1 MEILNNI
8 KTPIE
13 SMMSRPS
20 MPSMNTS
27 NSIQNL
33 GSNVDMMFEN
43 LVNNPQPILNDLINK
58 KDLTNENSAFSLL
71 SGCVTALSNRNG
83 DHPPSY
89 IPTNELMN
97 QTRQNDMIL
106 QSKNLI
112 QAQQQQ
118 PSAQQTAAQQSIPLY
133 RRQAGNTGS
142 RPFNVMSE
150 QNLQSN
156 VQMPMK
162 STGTEHIDNN
172 SLFEMFNHNG
182 SHNEMSKKHSN
193 LQHFQGLPPLQNLS
207 ETSNLQQQAHN
218 LYTNSNSS
226 IITLNHIQQ
235 PHHSNE
241 KPNKRSNDHDEHTRQ
256 TNSLTYASVLTQG
269 ASNQQQ
275 QNQKQQQTQKNEGDP
290 FGSIRALGPLF

>member
-1 MEILNNI
+1 MRI
-8 KTPIE
+8 
-13 SMMSRPS
+13 RH
-20 MPSMNTS
+20 
-27 NSIQNL
+27 
-33 GSNVDMMFEN
+33 
-43 LVNNPQPILNDLINK
+43 
-58 KDLTNENSAFSLL
+58 FSLL

-97 QTRQNDMIL
+97 QTRQNDIIL

-118 PSAQQTAAQQSIPLY
+118 PSTAQQTAAQQSIPLY

-207 ETSNLQQQAHN
+207 ETSNLQQQQQQAHN